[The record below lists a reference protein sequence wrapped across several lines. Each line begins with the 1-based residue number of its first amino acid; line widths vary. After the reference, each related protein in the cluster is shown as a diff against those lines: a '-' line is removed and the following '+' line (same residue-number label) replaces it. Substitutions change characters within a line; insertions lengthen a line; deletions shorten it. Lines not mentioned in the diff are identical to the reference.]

1 MPSHRRAVT
10 RDARTTVTT
19 RRAVNEHGT
28 VIVEGR
34 GSNEQRHVVE
44 YATGVREVFAP
55 LPEGTT
61 LPVEMDRLHS
71 RGNCWRLTAVGP
83 TSRGAAHDDAA
94 ETTRR
99 TERERRPLAT
109 Q

>member
-1 MPSHRRAVT
+1 VPSHQRAVT
-10 RDARTTVTT
+10 RDARTTVTI
-19 RRAVNEHGT
+19 RRTVNEHGT
-28 VIVEGR
+28 MTVEVR

-44 YATGVREVFAP
+44 YGEGIREVFAP

-61 LPVEMDRLHS
+61 LPVEMERLHT

-94 ETTRR
+94 ETARR
-99 TERERRPLAT
+99 TERERPRLAT